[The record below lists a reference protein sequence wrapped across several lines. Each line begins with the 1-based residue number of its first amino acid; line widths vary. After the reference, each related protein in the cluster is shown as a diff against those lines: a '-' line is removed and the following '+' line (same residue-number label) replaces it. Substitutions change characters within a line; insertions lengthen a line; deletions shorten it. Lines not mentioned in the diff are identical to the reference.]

1 MNKIILLIIVFLGS
15 FQLIGQNKADQIR
28 SLKIAHLSSVLD
40 LTPEEAE
47 KFWPIYTNYDKKMHE
62 LRHNDIVRFIKDSD
76 ISAIEDL
83 SQSQATTKVNELLNF
98 DSDYF
103 TTRKQFI
110 KDAQKV
116 ISNKKI
122 LTLKK
127 AEDDFNRSLLKKYR
141 ENK

>member
-76 ISAIEDL
+76 ISAIENL
-83 SQSQATTKVNELLNF
+83 SQSEATAKINELLNF

-122 LTLKK
+122 LILKK
-127 AEDDFNRSLLKKYR
+127 AEDDFNRRLLKKYK

>member
-28 SLKIAHLSSVLD
+28 SLKIAHLSSVMD

-83 SQSQATTKVNELLNF
+83 SQSQATAKVNELLNF

-122 LTLKK
+122 LILKK